1 MDILIIKE
9 KPNHRKEIMKKLL
22 GIVVLGLL
30 LSGNAYADSK
40 FDKELKKIS
49 KNNGFVDTKGKVY
62 SKDQITDKKNTI
74 LIIYNHGSDY
84 DQVTDKCTSPS
95 NNVPR
100 VIRYLHNKKI
110 RNFNIKIYRL
120 CTGAKGWSKKE
131 QTKMWKAHEKSGK
144 LAIELKDKDGTPLIN
159 KQKQNQRRRVIK
171 KKVDSFIEEG
181 FENIILAGHSS
192 GGWQSIKIKAE
203 FPELAKGVIGLHPG
217 AGGTVKNRKDW
228 PWWEDVR
235 YYGFVEDLS
244 KLNAF
249 IITHD
254 KDEYNSPKDYS
265 SFSNLNSVK
274 FLNLT
279 QSGCKKAEPTKTYH
293 GIALTKCYGDYET
306 KNKNI
311 IKYLEGIF

>member
-1 MDILIIKE
+1 M
-9 KPNHRKEIMKKLL
+9 MKKIIIFLFFL
-22 GIVVLGLL
+22 VI
-30 LSGNAYADSK
+30 SNNAYSESK

-74 LIIYNHGSDY
+74 LIIYNHGSHY
-84 DQVTDKCTSPS
+84 DQVTDKCTDPT

-110 RNFNIKIYRL
+110 KNFNIKIYRL

-244 KLNAF
+244 QLNA
-249 IITHD
+249 IIMTHD
-254 KDEYNSPKDYS
+254 KDHFNSPKDYS
-265 SFSNLNSVK
+265 LFSNLNSVK
-274 FLNLT
+274 FVNLT
-279 QSGCKKAEPTKTYH
+279 ESGCKKAEPTKNYH
-293 GIALTKCYGDYET
+293 GITLTKCYAEYEKENKDINT
-306 KNKNI
+306 YLKN
-311 IKYLEGIF
+311 LF

>member
-1 MDILIIKE
+1 MSRILVFLCIFIFFTT
-9 KPNHRKEIMKKLL
+9 NSYSSL
-22 GIVVLGLL
+22 
-30 LSGNAYADSK
+30 K
-40 FDKELKKIS
+40 FDKDLKKFS
-49 KNNGFVDTKGKVY
+49 KDNGFVDNKGKVY

-84 DQVTDKCTSPS
+84 DQVTDKCTNPS

-100 VIRYLHNKKI
+100 VIRYLHDKKI
-110 RNFNIKIYRL
+110 KNFNIKIYRL

>member
-1 MDILIIKE
+1 
-9 KPNHRKEIMKKLL
+9 MKKLL
-22 GIVVLGLL
+22 IFLFLII
-30 LSGNAYADSK
+30 LSSNAYSDSK
-40 FDKELKKIS
+40 FEKELKKVS
-49 KNNGFVDTKGKVY
+49 KDNGFVDSNGETY
-62 SKDQITDKKNTI
+62 PSEQITDKKNTI

-84 DQVTDKCTSPS
+84 DQVTDKCTNPS

-110 RNFNIKIYRL
+110 KNFNIKIYRL

-144 LAIELKDKDGTPLIN
+144 LSIELKDKDGTPLIN

-171 KKVDSFIEEG
+171 EKVDSFIEEG

-203 FPELAKGVIGLHPG
+203 FPELVKGVIGLNPG

-235 YYGFVEDLS
+235 YYDFVEDLS
-244 KLNAF
+244 QLNAIF
-249 IITHD
+249 VTHD
-254 KDEYNSPKDYS
+254 KDHYNAPEDYS
-265 SFSNLNSVK
+265 LFSNLNSVK
-274 FLNLT
+274 FINIT
-279 QSGCKKAEPTKTYH
+279 ESGCKTKKILGDYH
-293 GIALTKCYGDYET
+293 GVALTKCSADYEE

-311 IKYLEGIF
+311 VQYLEKLF

>member
-1 MDILIIKE
+1 
-9 KPNHRKEIMKKLL
+9 MKKLL
-22 GIVVLGLL
+22 IFLFLII
-30 LSGNAYADSK
+30 LSSNAYSDSK
-40 FDKELKKIS
+40 FEKELKKVS
-49 KNNGFVDTKGKVY
+49 KDNGFVDSNGKTY
-62 SKDQITDKKNTI
+62 PSEQITDKKNTI

-84 DQVTDKCTSPS
+84 DQVTDKCTKPWNS
-95 NNVPR
+95 VAQ
-100 VIRYLHNKKI
+100 VIRDLHNKKI
-110 RNFNIKIYRL
+110 KNFNIKIYRL
-120 CTGAKGWSKKE
+120 CTGAKGWSKTE

-144 LAIELKDKDGTPLIN
+144 LSIELKDKDGTPLIN

-171 KKVDSFIEEG
+171 EKVDSFIEEG

-203 FPELAKGVIGLHPG
+203 FPKLVKGVIGLNPG

-293 GIALTKCYGDYET
+293 GIALTKCYADYEA
-306 KNKNI
+306 NDKNI
-311 IKYLEGIF
+311 FKYIESLF

>member
-1 MDILIIKE
+1 
-9 KPNHRKEIMKKLL
+9 MKKLL
-22 GIVVLGLL
+22 AIVVLGLL

-49 KNNGFVDTKGKVY
+49 KHNGFVDTKGKVY

-74 LIIYNHGSDY
+74 LIIYNHGSHY
-84 DQVTDKCTSPS
+84 DQVTDKCTDPT

-110 RNFNIKIYRL
+110 KNFNIKIYRL

-131 QTKMWKAHEKSGK
+131 QTKMWKAHKKSGK

-279 QSGCKKAEPTKTYH
+279 QSGCKKAEPTKNYH
-293 GIALTKCYGDYET
+293 SIALTKCYGDYET

>member
-1 MDILIIKE
+1 
-9 KPNHRKEIMKKLL
+9 MKKLL

-30 LSGNAYADSK
+30 FCGNAYADSK

-49 KNNGFVDTKGKVY
+49 KNNGFIDTKGKVY
-62 SKDQITDKKNTI
+62 SKGQITDKKNTI

-84 DQVTDKCTSPS
+84 DQVTDKCTSPW

-110 RNFNIKIYRL
+110 RNFSIKIYRL

-171 KKVDSFIEEG
+171 KKVDRFIEEG

-265 SFSNLNSVK
+265 LFSNLNSVK

-279 QSGCKKAEPTKTYH
+279 QSGCKKAEPSKTYH

>member
-1 MDILIIKE
+1 
-9 KPNHRKEIMKKLL
+9 MKKLL

-49 KNNGFVDTKGKVY
+49 KHNGFVDTKGKVY

-84 DQVTDKCTSPS
+84 DQLTDKCTKPW
-95 NNVPR
+95 NDVAQ
-100 VIRYLHNKKI
+100 VIRNLHNKKI
-110 RNFNIKIYRL
+110 KNFNIKIYRL
-120 CTGAKGWSKKE
+120 CTGAKGWSKTE

-144 LAIELKDKDGTPLIN
+144 LSIELKDKGGTPLIN

-235 YYGFVEDLS
+235 NYGFVEDLS
-244 KLNAF
+244 QLNA
-249 IITHD
+249 IIVTHD
-254 KDEYNSPKDYS
+254 KDHYNSPKDYS
-265 SFSNLNSVK
+265 LFSNLNSVK
-274 FLNLT
+274 FVNIT
-279 QSGCKKAEPTKTYH
+279 QTGCKKKKTLAGYH
-293 GIALTKCYGDYET
+293 GIALTKCFAEHEAND
-306 KNKNI
+306 KNI
-311 IKYLEGIF
+311 VRYLEEIF

>member
-1 MDILIIKE
+1 LF
-9 KPNHRKEIMKKLL
+9 LL
-22 GIVVLGLL
+22 VI
-30 LSGNAYADSK
+30 SNSAYSESK

-49 KNNGFVDTKGKVY
+49 KDNNFVDNKGKVY
-62 SKDQITDKKNTI
+62 SKDQVTDKKNTI

-84 DQVTDKCTSPS
+84 DQVTDKCTRPG
-95 NNVPR
+95 NDVAK
-100 VIRYLHNKKI
+100 VIRNLHDKKI
-110 RNFNIKIYRL
+110 KNFNIKIYRL

-144 LAIELKDKDGTPLIN
+144 LTKKLKDKDGILLID

-171 KKVDSFIEEG
+171 KKVDIFIEEG
-181 FENIILAGHSS
+181 FENIVLAGHSS

-203 FPELAKGVIGLHPG
+203 FPELIKGVIGLNPG

-235 YYGFVEDLS
+235 YYGFVKDLS
-244 KLNAF
+244 KLNAM

-254 KDEYNSPKDYS
+254 KDKYNSRNDYLL
-265 SFSNLNSVK
+265 FSKLNSIK

-279 QSGCKKAEPTKTYH
+279 QSSCKKAEPDKTYH
-293 GIALTKCYGDYET
+293 GITLTKCYADYE
-306 KNKNI
+306 KNNKNI
-311 IKYLEGIF
+311 YKYIESLF

>member
-1 MDILIIKE
+1 
-9 KPNHRKEIMKKLL
+9 MKKLL
-22 GIVVLGLL
+22 GILVLCLL
-30 LSGNAYADSK
+30 LSVNAYADSK

-49 KNNGFVDTKGKVY
+49 KNDGFVDTKGKVY

>member
-1 MDILIIKE
+1 
-9 KPNHRKEIMKKLL
+9 MKKLL
-22 GIVVLGLL
+22 GILVLCLL
-30 LSGNAYADSK
+30 LSVNAYADSK
-40 FDKELKKIS
+40 FDKDLKKIS

-144 LAIELKDKDGTPLIN
+144 LPIELKDKDGTPLIN

-279 QSGCKKAEPTKTYH
+279 QSGCKKAEPSKTYH
-293 GIALTKCYGDYET
+293 GIVLTKCYGDYET

>member
-1 MDILIIKE
+1 
-9 KPNHRKEIMKKLL
+9 MKKLL
-22 GIVVLGLL
+22 GIVVLGLW
-30 LSGNAYADSK
+30 LSVNAYADSK

-228 PWWEDVR
+228 PWWTDVR
-235 YYGFVEDLS
+235 YYGLVKDLS
-244 KLNAF
+244 KLNAL

-254 KDEYNSPKDYS
+254 KDQFNSPSDYS
-265 SFSNLNSVK
+265 IFSNLNSVK
-274 FLNLT
+274 FQNL
-279 QSGCKKAEPTKTYH
+279 SDIGCKKKKILGGYH
-293 GIALTKCYGDYET
+293 GIALTNCYADYEDT
-306 KNKNI
+306 SKNI
-311 IKYLEGIF
+311 NNYLKEIFK

>member
-1 MDILIIKE
+1 MNRILVFLFIFIFFT
-9 KPNHRKEIMKKLL
+9 I
-22 GIVVLGLL
+22 
-30 LSGNAYADSK
+30 NAHSNSK
-40 FDKELKKIS
+40 FDKDLKKFS
-49 KNNGFVDTKGKVY
+49 KDNGFVDNKGKVY
-62 SKDQITDKKNTI
+62 SKEQITDKKNTI

-84 DQVTDKCTSPS
+84 DQVTDKCTNPS

-110 RNFNIKIYRL
+110 KNFNIKIYRL

-265 SFSNLNSVK
+265 LFSNLNSVK

-279 QSGCKKAEPTKTYH
+279 QSGCKKAEPTKNYH

>member
-1 MDILIIKE
+1 
-9 KPNHRKEIMKKLL
+9 MKKHLV
-22 GIVVLGLL
+22 IVFLGLL

-203 FPELAKGVIGLHPG
+203 FPEIAKGVIGLHPG

-279 QSGCKKAEPTKTYH
+279 QSGCKKAEPLKTYH

>member
-1 MDILIIKE
+1 
-9 KPNHRKEIMKKLL
+9 MKKLL
-22 GIVVLGLL
+22 GILVLCLL
-30 LSGNAYADSK
+30 LSVNAYADSK
-40 FDKELKKIS
+40 FDKDLKKIS

-244 KLNAF
+244 KLNAL

-254 KDEYNSPKDYS
+254 KDEYNSTKDYS
-265 SFSNLNSVK
+265 LFSNLNSVK

-279 QSGCKKAEPTKTYH
+279 QSGCKKAEPLKTYH
-293 GIALTKCYGDYET
+293 GISLTKCYSDYET

>member
-1 MDILIIKE
+1 
-9 KPNHRKEIMKKLL
+9 MKKIIIFLFFL
-22 GIVVLGLL
+22 VI
-30 LSGNAYADSK
+30 SNNAYSESK

-84 DQVTDKCTSPS
+84 DQVTDKCTNPS

-110 RNFNIKIYRL
+110 KNFNIKIYRL

>member
-1 MDILIIKE
+1 
-9 KPNHRKEIMKKLL
+9 MKKIIIFLFFL
-22 GIVVLGLL
+22 VI
-30 LSGNAYADSK
+30 SNNAYSESK

-279 QSGCKKAEPTKTYH
+279 QSGCKKAEPSKTYH

>member
-1 MDILIIKE
+1 
-9 KPNHRKEIMKKLL
+9 MKKLL
-22 GIVVLGLL
+22 IFLFLII
-30 LSGNAYADSK
+30 LSSNAYSDSK
-40 FDKELKKIS
+40 FEKELKKVS
-49 KNNGFVDTKGKVY
+49 KDNGFVDSNGETY
-62 SKDQITDKKNTI
+62 PSEQITDKKNTI

-84 DQVTDKCTSPS
+84 DQVTDKCTNPS

-110 RNFNIKIYRL
+110 KNFNIKIYRL

-144 LAIELKDKDGTPLIN
+144 LSIELKDKDGTPLIN

-171 KKVDSFIEEG
+171 EKVDSFIEEG

-265 SFSNLNSVK
+265 LFSNLNSVK

>member
-1 MDILIIKE
+1 M
-9 KPNHRKEIMKKLL
+9 MKKIIIFLFFL
-22 GIVVLGLL
+22 VI
-30 LSGNAYADSK
+30 SNNAYSDSK

-84 DQVTDKCTSPS
+84 DQVTDKCTNPS

-110 RNFNIKIYRL
+110 KNFNIKIYRL

-144 LAIELKDKDGTPLIN
+144 LAIELKDKKGTPLIN

-265 SFSNLNSVK
+265 LFSNLNSVK

-279 QSGCKKAEPTKTYH
+279 QSGCKKAEPTKNYH

>member
-1 MDILIIKE
+1 
-9 KPNHRKEIMKKLL
+9 MKKIIIFLFFL
-22 GIVVLGLL
+22 VI
-30 LSGNAYADSK
+30 SNNAYSESK

-84 DQVTDKCTSPS
+84 DQVTDKCTNPS

-110 RNFNIKIYRL
+110 KNFNIKIYRL

-293 GIALTKCYGDYET
+293 GIALTKCYADYEM
-306 KNKNI
+306 KNKDI
-311 IKYLEGIF
+311 IKYLEEIF

>member
-1 MDILIIKE
+1 
-9 KPNHRKEIMKKLL
+9 MKKLL
-22 GIVVLGLL
+22 VIIVMGLL
-30 LSGNAYADSK
+30 LSGNAYAGSK

-279 QSGCKKAEPTKTYH
+279 ESGCKKAEPTKTYH
-293 GIALTKCYGDYET
+293 GTALTKCYGDYEM

>member
-1 MDILIIKE
+1 MKKIILIISL
-9 KPNHRKEIMKKLL
+9 IFLT
-22 GIVVLGLL
+22 
-30 LSGNAYADSK
+30 SNAHSNSK
-40 FDKELKKIS
+40 FDKDLKKFS
-49 KNNGFVDTKGKVY
+49 KDNGFVDTKGKVY
-62 SKDQITDKKNTI
+62 SDEQITDKKNTI

-84 DQVTDKCTSPS
+84 DQKTDKCTDSA
-95 NNVPR
+95 NNIAK
-100 VIRYLHNKKI
+100 VIRNLHNKKI
-110 RNFNIKIYRL
+110 KNFTIKIFRL

-171 KKVDSFIEEG
+171 EKVDSFIGEG
-181 FENIILAGHSS
+181 FKNIILAGHSS

-203 FPELAKGVIGLHPG
+203 FPELVKGVIGLNPG
-217 AGGTVKNRKDW
+217 AGGTVQNRKDW

-265 SFSNLNSVK
+265 LFSNLNSVK

-279 QSGCKKAEPTKTYH
+279 QSGCKKAEPTKNYH
-293 GIALTKCYGDYET
+293 GIALTKCYADYEAN
-306 KNKNI
+306 NKNI
-311 IKYLEGIF
+311 FKYLESLF

>member
-1 MDILIIKE
+1 
-9 KPNHRKEIMKKLL
+9 MKKLL
-22 GIVVLGLL
+22 VIVFLGLL

-84 DQVTDKCTSPS
+84 DQVTDKCTNPS

-235 YYGFVEDLS
+235 YYGLVEDLS